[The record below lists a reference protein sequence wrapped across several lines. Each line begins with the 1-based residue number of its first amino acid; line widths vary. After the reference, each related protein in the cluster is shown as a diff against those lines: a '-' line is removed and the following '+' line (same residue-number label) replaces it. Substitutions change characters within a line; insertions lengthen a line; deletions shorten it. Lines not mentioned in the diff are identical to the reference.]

1 MPLVFAQFWS
11 VIGVIYEEIESL
23 SLIHSINDYEATSYT
38 PLLLQMYPIASSN
51 SGVIINAKVGQYIF
65 ATRL

>member
-11 VIGVIYEEIESL
+11 AIRVIYEEIESL
-23 SLIHSINDYEATSYT
+23 SLIQSINDYNAIIYTS
-38 PLLLQMYPIASSN
+38 LLLQMYPIASSN

-65 ATRL
+65 ATWL

>member
-23 SLIHSINDYEATSYT
+23 LLIHSINDYKATSYT
-38 PLLLQMYPIASSN
+38 PPVLQMYPIASSN
-51 SGVIINAKVGQYIF
+51 SGVIIINAKVG
-65 ATRL
+65 